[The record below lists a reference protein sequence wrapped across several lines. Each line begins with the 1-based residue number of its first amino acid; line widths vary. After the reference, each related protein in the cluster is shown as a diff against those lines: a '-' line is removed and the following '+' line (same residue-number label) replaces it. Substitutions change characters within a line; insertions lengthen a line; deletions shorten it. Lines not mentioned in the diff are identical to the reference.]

1 MLQNSFRGPCDDEV
15 IGISYDVYLE
25 WLTRSINSL
34 LYSSP
39 AEVGNA
45 TGLPCSA
52 WISERVGLLDF
63 AGGTTSTRGYR

>member
-1 MLQNSFRGPCDDEV
+1 MPGQMSVDWVAGWC
-15 IGISYDVYLE
+15 GIRTF
-25 WLTRSINSL
+25 TRSINSL

-39 AEVGNA
+39 AEIGNA